1 MADGIDFRSDA
12 LERSHPLY
20 ARSDALRWWAVVLG
34 ALLSELQLASLSCD
48 VRQTSELPTA
58 AGRAA
63 AAAAAAAAAVLRS
76 FLKHVV
82 YVSRLLSLGSW

>member
-63 AAAAAAAAAVLRS
+63 AAAAAAVLRS

>member
-63 AAAAAAAAAVLRS
+63 AAAAAAAVLRS

>member
-12 LERSHPLY
+12 LERSDPLY

-63 AAAAAAAAAVLRS
+63 AAAAAAAAVLRS